1 MANIRAHHPR
11 HGLTVDTVEVRPDR
25 ASFDRVARAL
35 QDESSG
41 REHRH
46 DLSARMHAALEP
58 GAAAARSALLSSGGS
73 GAHEGQPLRPAV
85 AAQVR
90 VAPLNSGASIIAGK
104 QGIPRGF
111 ANAAKRFN
119 SRSFRRRV
127 YGSNTFV
134 VQVGAPG
141 WFDDTLSH
149 MHPQLRA
156 AALEVLSRRARRI
169 SRKV

>member
-1 MANIRAHHPR
+1 M
-11 HGLTVDTVEVRPDR
+11 RPDR

-35 QDESSG
+35 QAESSG

-46 DLSARMHAALEP
+46 DLSSQMHAALAP
-58 GAAAARSALLSSGGS
+58 GAAAARSALMSRGG
-73 GAHEGQPLRPAV
+73 GGPHEGAPLRPAI
-85 AAQVR
+85 AAQVM

-127 YGSNTFV
+127 YGKSFV

-149 MHPQLRA
+149 MHSQLRA
-156 AALEVLSRRARRI
+156 AALQVLAGRARRI